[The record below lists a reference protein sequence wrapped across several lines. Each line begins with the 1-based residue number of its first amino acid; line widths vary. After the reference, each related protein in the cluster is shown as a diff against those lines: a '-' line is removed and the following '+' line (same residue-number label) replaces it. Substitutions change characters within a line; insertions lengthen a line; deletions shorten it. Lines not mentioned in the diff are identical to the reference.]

1 MIPLRIINN
10 LCSTPREEAFGS
22 VWLDIDNVLPIQSL
36 MKIFPAVAIQSPRSR
51 TGTTTIVVV
60 DHMRYSIISRKWA
73 WTMFERVRLYNESN
87 IHIILF
93 KEPRR
98 GLYSTS
104 LKLIVGVFRYEQL
117 TKRPMLEVVLEF
129 EFTGM
134 VKIDTTI
141 TRAGLDRGTVMVSVA
156 TGAVAFIK
164 VGVDSSTV
172 RVLESRT

>member
-1 MIPLRIINN
+1 MIPLLINN

-22 VWLDIDNVLPIQSL
+22 VWLGTDNVLLSPSL
-36 MKIFPAVAIQSPRSR
+36 MKIFPAVVIQSPRSR
-51 TGTTTIVVV
+51 TGMTTIVVV

-73 WTMFERVRLYNESN
+73 WTMFERVRLHDGSN

-98 GLYSTS
+98 GLHSTS
-104 LKLIVGVFRYEQL
+104 LNWIVGVFRYEQL
-117 TKRPMLEVVLEF
+117 TNRPMLEVVLEF
-129 EFTGM
+129 KFTGM

-164 VGVDSSTV
+164 VGDSSSTV
-172 RVLESRT
+172 RVLENRT